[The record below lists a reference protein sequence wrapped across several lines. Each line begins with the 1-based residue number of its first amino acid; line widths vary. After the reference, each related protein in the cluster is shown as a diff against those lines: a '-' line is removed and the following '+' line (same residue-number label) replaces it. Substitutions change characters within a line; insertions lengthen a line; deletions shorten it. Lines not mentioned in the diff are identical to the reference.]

1 MQNGRTDRDTAE
13 ILIDEN
19 TTPDLSAAIVP
30 DPCPP
35 AVAGTRAN
43 PQPHPQVYPTADYR
57 RMRNA
62 AQTPQKPESAPAIS
76 AAIRDA
82 DAPPADHPAV
92 RPGGLI
98 AQVTVLDWPQR
109 YNYYQRFCTDAE
121 RFFSVRGIECPTE
134 GYFSYIPQ
142 YAQLHHGQ
150 LQFYFWFRENAR
162 AGTYLDTIDLP
173 YILLYI
179 YEIINL
185 PHRIPASVGASQLA
199 GLWLFYRGRHPELDR
214 YLPEWMCDYCLTRG
228 VPLPEKL
235 YSIVPEILPRATLKE
250 FYISAVAEDGFSPD
264 ALIFAASDY
273 SYRSSR
279 YYAAHKEAYDR
290 HVPAAVGQA
299 LAACGIAPDPAAMRR
314 VRVERDAFCGSLC
327 AQTVKKRILVEY
339 HSFARS
345 YELRRAVTQAVKLAE
360 NFVRRGEKIRSRLNT
375 QDADPAIKAAV
386 SAYFD
391 TEMPAA
397 RKKMERPAEDLSY
410 EKLYDAP
417 TEGID
422 FTLAHS
428 LEETLAVPDAFLDT
442 DADGPSVPAPAAPE
456 VPAEPAAPAK
466 EADALPFRAALAA
479 VVAGGSLA
487 DWCQR
492 QPGRVIPAEVAGAI
506 NDYAFDAMGD
516 VVLAEE
522 AGDFILID
530 DYKEEVLSWL
540 TT

>member
-1 MQNGRTDRDTAE
+1 MQNERTDRIPAE
-13 ILIDEN
+13 ILIEER
-19 TTPDLSAAIVP
+19 PAQDLAAAIVP

-35 AVAGTRAN
+35 NVPDTRAN
-43 PQPHPQVYPTADYR
+43 PHPRPQTYPTADYR
-57 RMRNA
+57 RMR
-62 AQTPQKPESAPAIS
+62 S
-76 AAIRDA
+76 AAPMQTKSETPSPVPSAIRNA
-82 DAPPADHPAV
+82 EALPADHPAV

-121 RFFSVRGIECPTE
+121 RFYAVRGTPCPTE

-142 YAQLHHGQ
+142 YAQLNHGQ

-162 AGTYLDTIDLP
+162 AGTYLDTVDLP

-185 PHRIPASVGASQLA
+185 PHRIPAEGGAAQLA

-228 VPLPEKL
+228 VALPESL
-235 YSIVPEILPRATLKE
+235 HPIIPEILPRATLKE
-250 FYISAVAEDGFSPD
+250 FYISAAAADTLSPA
-264 ALIFAASDY
+264 ALILAASDY

-279 YYAAHKEAYDR
+279 YYEAHREAYDR
-290 HVPAAVGQA
+290 HIPAAVGHA
-299 LAACGIAPDPAAMRR
+299 LAACGIVPDPAGMRR

-375 QDADPAIKAAV
+375 QDTDPAIQAAV
-386 SAYFD
+386 CAYFEQ
-391 TEMPAA
+391 EMPAA
-397 RKKMERPAEDLSY
+397 RRKTEKVPEDLSY

-422 FTLAHS
+422 FALAHG
-428 LEETLAVPDAFLDT
+428 LEETLAVPDAFLTEEEDT
-442 DADGPSVPAPAAPE
+442 VPPPAPIPVGAE
-456 VPAEPAAPAK
+456 DEPAAKAA
-466 EADALPFRAALAA
+466 EIPFRAALAA
-479 VVAGGSLA
+479 VADGGSLTA
-487 DWCQR
+487 WCKN
-492 QPGRVIPAEVAGAI
+492 QPGRNIPAEVAGAI

-516 VVLAEE
+516 VVLIEE
-522 AGDFILID
+522 AGDFILLD